1 MEKTVCSRLAVPTCM
16 KHIPRHFSF
25 YLYSYNAQS
34 LILTVTVSCLLPS
47 HTSNWVS
54 LPNYLKNIFFLM
66 SEILSIIQ
74 GRIQENGYNP
84 WESYRNCT
92 DLVKNLKT
100 PAQRS
105 KKKSVALFL
114 KKIKNKGRGTTTVK
128 NLERLKDSP

>member
-1 MEKTVCSRLAVPTCM
+1 
-16 KHIPRHFSF
+16 
-25 YLYSYNAQS
+25 
-34 LILTVTVSCLLPS
+34 
-47 HTSNWVS
+47 
-54 LPNYLKNIFFLM
+54 M